1 MPAPFIVEIERIK
14 NTQPQTELLAKK
26 RLRNVKNAFAL
37 TKSISAKH
45 VAILDDVITTGHTIN
60 ELARTLSDNGV
71 EKIEIW
77 CCAKT
82 SS

>member
-1 MPAPFIVEIERIK
+1 M
-14 NTQPQTELLAKK
+14 
-26 RLRNVKNAFAL
+26 
-37 TKSISAKH
+37 
-45 VAILDDVITTGHTIN
+45 N

>member
-1 MPAPFIVEIERIK
+1 M
-14 NTQPQTELLAKK
+14 
-26 RLRNVKNAFAL
+26 
-37 TKSISAKH
+37 SAKH